1 MSFTFNGVK
10 KDGNGAYY
18 YNDGDV
24 ESHRIPLSD
33 QCYGDV
39 RMSREQLEEW
49 FGISNDTLPD
59 LPAYY
64 ILPRLDSTWGGTAG
78 GGWWN
83 VTGDIVVYKPIEW
96 VPSVARIR
104 DFPKNSIVTNIEKER
119 VETTT
124 TKLYAKAEFALEVSA
139 GGNYMGIK
147 AEAKAKT
154 ETGVE
159 FEKEVRNKD
168 TYTQKGVVG
177 DVALV
182 EVAVGLM
189 LRVEE
194 IYTHNIKVWVDGRE
208 KGDSLGWHG
217 GPSWNDI
224 HIPSRS
230 LSRVGGLQFS
240 KITMTGGGHSAGLY
254 VQTLPVFDEKKE
266 LKDLHIALSNVGW
279 TDWYAYVAGKKGR
292 SSGRQLL
299 AYPNYRPSTTLMP
312 LNKTPAKTE

>member
-39 RMSREQLEEW
+39 RMSREQLEEC
-49 FGISNDTLPD
+49 L
-59 LPAYY
+59 LHPA
-64 ILPRLDSTWGGTAG
+64 RLDSTWGGTAG

-254 VQTLPVFDEKKE
+254 VQTLPVFDENKE